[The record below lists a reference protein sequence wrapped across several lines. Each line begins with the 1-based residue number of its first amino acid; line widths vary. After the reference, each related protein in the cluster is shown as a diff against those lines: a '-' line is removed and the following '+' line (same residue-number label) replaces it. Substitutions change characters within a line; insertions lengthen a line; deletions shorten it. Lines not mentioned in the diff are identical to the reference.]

1 MMQNAIWYKS
11 YPENVKTSIEID
23 QRTMVDVFYEAV
35 KDNPDHLALSCSN
48 WCTSFLSRRDSE
60 NIRSSKR

>member
-11 YPENVKTSIEID
+11 YPENVKASIEID

-48 WCTSFLSRRDSE
+48 WCTSFITR
-60 NIRSSKR
+60 